1 MTEVADLTDVL
12 GAAIAGALDKKG
24 YKTLTAVQQ
33 AVLDPALAGRDLRVS
48 SQTGSGKTL
57 AIGFMI
63 RSLVESPAPAPA
75 KVRPVAQPRAIVV
88 APTRE
93 LAKQVA
99 LELRWL
105 FAGFGVNVATAT
117 GGSSFRDEARGFA
130 MNPAV
135 VVGTPGRLLDCLNR
149 EAIDASQVGAVVL
162 DEADRMLDL
171 GFREDLEAILSRPP
185 KGTRTH
191 LVSATFAREVAT
203 LADRVQTNPARVE
216 GTRLGVANVDID
228 HVIHLIAPNQRLDA
242 LINLLLSDPN
252 AQTLVFVRMRVDVA
266 QVSRELKNAGFL
278 AAGLSGEMEQR
289 ERNQTLAEFKRGL
302 LRVLVATD
310 VAARGID
317 VPEVTRVI
325 HAEPPTNADGYT
337 HRSGRTGRAGRKGV
351 SALLVTTGQ
360 MVPVTRILRQAGIKH
375 RFEAV
380 PTAADVQQ
388 QSDLRIV
395 SELTAPTEDALDP
408 RLHVL
413 AEQILASTT
422 PQESVARLLSR
433 LPDVQRVAPRDIT
446 PIVPPSAQP
455 PARRDRNVRDD
466 RNAGPS
472 RFDRNERFNGTDR
485 NDRNAGREERPM
497 REAPPARAAAAKP
510 AQLKPAAAKPAQFK
524 PAAAKPAAA
533 KPPRGSVTNATRPV
547 AAEGGRKPPPRAAA
561 PQQDEWV
568 PFRVTW
574 GQEHGADARRLL
586 AMVCRRGD
594 VRSSDVGAIRIQRS
608 FSVVNVNAN
617 VAQGFA
623 LATEKPDPRDPKVRI
638 RLDARAD

>member
-93 LAKQVA
+93 LARQVA

-105 FAGFGVNVATAT
+105 YAGFGVNVATAT

-130 MNPAV
+130 MNPVV

-185 KGTRTH
+185 KGALTH

-266 QVSRELKNAGFL
+266 QVSRELKNAGFQ

-380 PTAADVQQ
+380 PTAADVQKQ
-388 QSDLRIV
+388 IDLRIV
-395 SELTAPTEDALDP
+395 AELTAPTEDELDP

-413 AEQILASTT
+413 AEEILASTT

-455 PARRDRNVRDD
+455 PARRDRNTRDD
-466 RNAGPS
+466 RNARPA
-472 RFDRNERFNGTDR
+472 RFDRNERF
-485 NDRNAGREERPM
+485 DRNAPREERPS
-497 REAPPARAAAAKP
+497 REAPPPRS
-510 AQLKPAAAKPAQFK
+510 AAAKPAQFK
-524 PAAAKPAAA
+524 PAAAKSAA

-561 PQQDEWV
+561 PQQEEWV

-623 LATEKPDPRDPKVRI
+623 RATEKPDPRDPKVRI
-638 RLDARAD
+638 RLDARVD

>member
-1 MTEVADLTDVL
+1 
-12 GAAIAGALDKKG
+12 
-24 YKTLTAVQQ
+24 
-33 AVLDPALAGRDLRVS
+33 
-48 SQTGSGKTL
+48 
-57 AIGFMI
+57 
-63 RSLVESPAPAPA
+63 
-75 KVRPVAQPRAIVV
+75 
-88 APTRE
+88 
-93 LAKQVA
+93 
-99 LELRWL
+99 
-105 FAGFGVNVATAT
+105 
-117 GGSSFRDEARGFA
+117 
-130 MNPAV
+130 
-135 VVGTPGRLLDCLNR
+135 
-149 EAIDASQVGAVVL
+149 VVL

-171 GFREDLEAILSRPP
+171 GFREDLEAILSKPP
-185 KGTRTH
+185 KGAHTH

-242 LINLLLSDPN
+242 LINLLLADPN

-266 QVSRELKNAGFL
+266 QVSRELKNAGFQ

-380 PTAADVQQ
+380 PTAADVQKQ
-388 QSDLRIV
+388 IDLRIV
-395 SELTAPTEDALDP
+395 AELTAPTEDELDP

-413 AEQILASTT
+413 AEEILASTT

-446 PIVPPSAQP
+446 PIVPPSAQAP
-455 PARRDRNVRDD
+455 VRRDRNVRDD
-466 RNAGPS
+466 RNARPS
-472 RFDRNERFNGTDR
+472 RFDRNERFDR
-485 NDRNAGREERPM
+485 NDRNAPRDERPAPREERPM
-497 REAPPARAAAAKP
+497 REAPPSRGAAER
-510 AQLKPAAAKPAQFK
+510 PAQFK
-524 PAAAKPAAA
+524 PAAAKSAV

-594 VRSSDVGAIRIQRS
+594 VRSADVGAIRIQRS

-623 LATEKPDPRDPKVRI
+623 RATEKPDPRDPKVRI

>member
-105 FAGFGVNVATAT
+105 YAGFGVHVATAT

-130 MNPAV
+130 MNPVV

-149 EAIDASQVGAVVL
+149 ETIDASQVGAVVL

-171 GFREDLEAILSRPP
+171 GFREDLEAILSKPP
-185 KGTRTH
+185 KGAHTH

-266 QVSRELKNAGFL
+266 QVSRELKNAGFQ

-380 PTAADVQQ
+380 PTAADVQK

-395 SELTAPTEDALDP
+395 AELTAPTEDELDP
-408 RLHVL
+408 RLHLL

-466 RNAGPS
+466 RNARPA
-472 RFDRNERFNGTDR
+472 RFDRNERFDR
-485 NDRNAGREERPM
+485 NDRNSLREERPM
-497 REAPPARAAAAKP
+497 REAPPPRG
-510 AQLKPAAAKPAQFK
+510 AAAKPAQFK
-524 PAAAKPAAA
+524 PPVAKSAAAKPANP

-547 AAEGGRKPPPRAAA
+547 AAEGGRKPPPRSSARQEAAA

-623 LATEKPDPRDPKVRI
+623 RATEKPDPRDPKVRI